1 MTSLPEW
8 LDIDRRA
15 QVLYLL
21 SVLVPSFSL
30 AGVYIYSNGPKLAQ
44 MENYTQFDPLLFT
57 SGALIGAAGLSAAAW
72 YFTRKPAV
80 TLAPVAGTLA
90 GLYGGLEDVAV
101 YLFCT
106 VREAGRCQGVSGLPG
121 ELPWL
126 SDSVIAT
133 VSGIFGFDAVTDTAL
148 LVSTGVTVA
157 LGYMALVVLD
167 SEVFE
172 DL

>member
-1 MTSLPEW
+1 MTSLPEF

-21 SVLVPSFSL
+21 SVVVPSFSL
-30 AGVYIYSNGPKLAQ
+30 AGVYIYSDGPRLAQ
-44 MENYTQFDPLLFT
+44 MESYAQFDPLLFT

-72 YFTRKPAV
+72 YLTRKPAV

-106 VREAGRCQGVSGLPG
+106 VREAGRCQGVSGLPA

-126 SDSVIAT
+126 SDS
-133 VSGIFGFDAVTDTAL
+133 GISAVAKVFGFNTVTDTAL

-157 LGYMALVVLD
+157 LGYGALVLLD

>member
-1 MTSLPEW
+1 VTSLPEL

-30 AGVYIYSNGPKLAQ
+30 AGVYIYSDGPRLAQ
-44 MENYTQFDPLLFT
+44 LENYTQFDPLLFT

-101 YLFCT
+101 YLFCK
-106 VREAGRCQGVSGLPG
+106 VREAGRCQGVSGLPA

-126 SDSVIAT
+126 SDS
-133 VSGIFGFDAVTDTAL
+133 GISAVAGVFGFNAVTDTAL
-148 LVSTGVTVA
+148 LLSTGVTVA
-157 LGYMALVVLD
+157 LGYGCLVVLD
-167 SEVFE
+167 SDVFK